1 MNPSRWG
8 NRVLFSLWRSLQN
21 RLVLIS
27 TGACLA
33 VLGVTGGI
41 ATYRLRYDLF
51 VRTNRWHE
59 MTVMVFQQ
67 DVATYREFYPE
78 AQAIQRTIDK
88 YTRSDRWF
96 KVTNAA
102 GDILATSLN
111 FDSQPQ
117 VLITPPAVPTLMRD
131 RDYYFILCQQPL
143 DPSNPK
149 GLKVTTVTDVTDSYE
164 VYLAFLRTLV
174 LSGVSTASLIAFL
187 GSLLIRRSLSPL
199 HSMSQLSATLSPQ
212 TLPEARLILDNAP
225 TEVEQLAKSFNGML
239 NRLSAAW
246 DQEKQLLSN
255 ISHELRTPLAIV
267 HGYLEST
274 LRRGDNLTDHQ
285 RENLTLSLEETQRVV
300 RLLKDL
306 LDLARAEA
314 GVSRMQLKPLR
325 LDWFLEEIA
334 ALARQLGPNPIF
346 VENHPAPL
354 TVMADWDRLKQVM
367 LNLISNAIRYS
378 DAGAP
383 ITLRLE
389 GSATQAFLRVQDQ
402 GIGIPLDQQSRIFER
417 FHSVSTSRSRQQGGI
432 GLGLTIAKAF
442 VENMR
447 GQISV
452 ESTPG
457 KGSTFTV
464 TLPLQPYSGF

>member
-1 MNPSRWG
+1 MLS
-8 NRVLFSLWRSLQN
+8 SLWRSLQN

-27 TGACLA
+27 TGACLT
-33 VLGVTGGI
+33 VLGATGGI

-67 DVATYREFYPE
+67 DVATYKEFYPE
-78 AQAIQRTIDK
+78 AEAIQRAIDK

-96 KVTNAA
+96 KVTNAE

-111 FDSQPQ
+111 FDSQPE
-117 VLITPPAVPTLMRD
+117 VLITPPAIPTLMRD

-143 DPSNPK
+143 DPNNPN
-149 GLKVTTVTDVTDSYE
+149 GLKINTVTDVTDSYE

-187 GSLLIRRSLSPL
+187 GSLLIRRSLQPL
-199 HSMSQLSATLSPQ
+199 HSISQLSATLSPQ
-212 TLPEARLILDNAP
+212 TLPEARLILEKAP
-225 TEVEQLAKSFNGML
+225 TEVAQLAESFNGML

-267 HGYLEST
+267 QGYLEST

-314 GVSRMQLKPLR
+314 GVSRMQMKPLR

-346 VENHPAPL
+346 VDHHPTPL

-367 LNLISNAIRYS
+367 LNLISNAMRYS
-378 DAGAP
+378 DPSAP
-383 ITLRLE
+383 VTLRLE
-389 GSATQAFLRVQDQ
+389 RAADQALIHVQDQ
-402 GIGIPLDQQSRIFER
+402 GIGIPLDQQSQIFER

-442 VENMR
+442 VENMG
-447 GQISV
+447 GQMSV

-457 KGSTFTV
+457 QGSTFTI
-464 TLPLQPYSGF
+464 TLPLQLYPGFGQDARG

>member
-1 MNPSRWG
+1 MFS
-8 NRVLFSLWRSLQN
+8 SLWRSLQN
-21 RLVLIS
+21 RLMLIS
-27 TGACLA
+27 IGACLA
-33 VLGVTGGI
+33 VLGTTGGI

-59 MTVMVFQQ
+59 TTVGAFQQ

-78 AQAIQRTIDK
+78 AMAIQRTIDK

-102 GDILATSLN
+102 GDVLATSLN
-111 FDSQPQ
+111 FDSQPE

-131 RDYYFILCQQPL
+131 RDYYFILCRQPL
-143 DPSNPK
+143 DPSNPN

-187 GSLLIRRSLSPL
+187 GSLLIRRSLLPL

-212 TLPEARLILDNAP
+212 TLPQARLILENAP
-225 TEVEQLAKSFNGML
+225 TEVEQLAESFNGML

-306 LDLARAEA
+306 LDLARAES
-314 GVSRMQLKPLR
+314 GVSRIQMKPLR

-334 ALARQLGPNPIF
+334 ALSKQLGPNPIF
-346 VENHPAPL
+346 VENHPTPL

-378 DAGAP
+378 DPDAP
-383 ITLRLE
+383 ITLRLKE
-389 GSATQAFLRVQDQ
+389 SAGQALIQVQDQ

-447 GQISV
+447 GRISV
-452 ESTPG
+452 SSAPD

-464 TLPLQPYSGF
+464 TLPLQPYSGVQPDPKG

>member
-1 MNPSRWG
+1 
-8 NRVLFSLWRSLQN
+8 VLSSLWRSLQN

-27 TGACLA
+27 IGACLA
-33 VLGVTGGI
+33 VLGATGGI

-67 DVATYREFYPE
+67 DVATYKEFYPE
-78 AQAIQRTIDK
+78 AEAIQRAIDK

-96 KVTNAA
+96 KVTTLD
-102 GDILATSLN
+102 GDVVATSLN
-111 FDSQPQ
+111 FASQPE
-117 VLITPPAVPTLMRD
+117 VLITPPTVPTLMRD
-131 RDYYFILCQQPL
+131 REFYFILCRQPL
-143 DPSNPK
+143 DPSNPNS
-149 GLKVTTVTDVTDSYE
+149 LKVTTITDVTDSYE
-164 VYLAFLRTLV
+164 VYLSFLRTLV
-174 LSGVSTASLIAFL
+174 LSGASTAALIAFL
-187 GSLLIRRSLSPL
+187 GSLLIRRSLQPL
-199 HSMSQLSATLSPQ
+199 HSISQLSATLSPQ
-212 TLPEARLILDNAP
+212 TLPEARLILEKAP
-225 TEVEQLAKSFNGML
+225 TEVAQLAESFNGML

-314 GVSRMQLKPLR
+314 EVSRLQCKPLR
-325 LDWFLEEIA
+325 LDWFLEEIG

-346 VENHPAPL
+346 VENHPTPL

-378 DAGAP
+378 DPNAP

-389 GSATQAFLRVQDQ
+389 GSADQALIHVQDQ

-457 KGSTFTV
+457 KGSTFTI
-464 TLPLQPYSGF
+464 TLPLQLYLGFGQEASG